1 MFYLLTDVFVIAIAQ
16 RNSQMIKG
24 KFSTLV
30 TKSRM
35 RLCSREISIED
46 LQTFLFTMYSS
57 PGSRDGS
64 DVVLTVLESAE
75 SLNEIMRAISKLG
88 LWDYL
93 NYYLLQVIIN
103 HFASDDEELND
114 MMKQY
119 QQDLTGYVL
128 TLKIQTYLGST
139 SYKHPIA
146 MSESDILADLES
158 LPPQQK
164 HKLFNRLSV
173 MVDAYIT
180 EDSLRYVYDLWRS
193 LALQFELPRLSLILY
208 DIAQVCCLCV

>member
-1 MFYLLTDVFVIAIAQ
+1 MLIDVVIAIAQ
-16 RNSQMIKG
+16 HNIRKIKG

-30 TKSRM
+30 TKSYK
-35 RLCSREISIED
+35 RLQTRGIDVED
-46 LQTFLFTMYSS
+46 VQTFLITMFSA
-57 PGSRDGS
+57 PNSRDANFM
-64 DVVLTVLESAE
+64 VTIAVESAR
-75 SLNEIMRAISKLG
+75 SHAEIFRALSKYG

-93 NYYLLQVIIN
+93 NYYLLQSIIEE
-103 HFASDDEELND
+103 FASDDKELND
-114 MMKQY
+114 MMQQY
-119 QQDLTGYVL
+119 QQDLNGHVL
-128 TLKIQTYLGST
+128 TLNIQTYLET
-139 SYKHPIA
+139 TFYKHPIA

-173 MVDAYIT
+173 MVDTNIT

-193 LALQFELPRLSLILY
+193 LAPQFELPRLSVILY